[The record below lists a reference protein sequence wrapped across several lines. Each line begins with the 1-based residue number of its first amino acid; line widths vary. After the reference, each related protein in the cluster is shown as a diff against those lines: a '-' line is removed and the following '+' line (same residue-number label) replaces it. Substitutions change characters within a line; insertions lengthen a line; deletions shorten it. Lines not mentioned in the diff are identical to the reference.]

1 MLASFPAWDGRW
13 DEQLPGN
20 RSILGKNID
29 WVRKQVG
36 EALYDASPHDT
47 NLLTSGRD
55 LGLRTSAMM
64 PDALL
69 YAAQTL
75 LISCLV
81 PRSQYLSFDISRG
94 DRSAAPAPWTGWRPS
109 CNARST
115 GRRCRPCQAVGKRPV
130 RRAQFYKVWHVS

>member
-94 DRSAAPAPWTGWRPS
+94 DL
-109 CNARST
+109 
-115 GRRCRPCQAVGKRPV
+115 CRPGALDRLEAFLQRPLN
-130 RRAQFYKVWHVS
+130 RTKMPAMPGCR